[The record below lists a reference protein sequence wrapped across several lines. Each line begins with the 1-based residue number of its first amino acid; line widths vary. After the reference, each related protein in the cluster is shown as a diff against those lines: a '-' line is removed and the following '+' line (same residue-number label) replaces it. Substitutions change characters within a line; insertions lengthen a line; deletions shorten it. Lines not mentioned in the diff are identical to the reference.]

1 MSTIPTRVPSQ
12 GINPSRARP
21 AIRRLY
27 QRARLAPS
35 QLSAPL
41 LVRRDL
47 DVAGLLPGQTT
58 LEYLPAEAKRLAR
71 LGLGGVKVFVLGHG
85 RDERASGAL
94 APDNHMVQAVH
105 AIKDAA
111 PELAVTTE
119 VCGCSWTTSR
129 ECVLRTT
136 DGEIDLPVTLDLMQS
151 MAVAHADAGAD
162 AVSPTA
168 MLDGSIRA
176 VRAAL
181 DHGGH
186 ADVSVNPNIAV
197 HTSLYG
203 PFKQVMRT
211 DPVAGN
217 RLGLQ
222 LDAGR
227 LPDAAL
233 QTATRW
239 EREGADALTLQPVMT
254 QIDTLAAL
262 TARTSLPVTAY
273 STSGEWAGLRAIGPA
288 AALEYHQML
297 IRSGADHILTYL
309 ADQVALALQDDL
321 AGGI

>member
-1 MSTIPTRVPSQ
+1 MSNIPTRVPPQ
-12 GINPSRARP
+12 GVNPGRARP

-27 QRARLAPS
+27 QRPPLAPS

-41 LVRRDL
+41 LVLSDL
-47 DVAGLLPGQTT
+47 DATGILPGQTT
-58 LEYLPAEAKRLAR
+58 LKQLPAEARRLAR
-71 LGLGGVKVFVLGHG
+71 LGLGGVKVFASGHD

-94 APDNHMVQAVH
+94 APGNHMIQAVR

-129 ECVLRTT
+129 ECVLRTASG
-136 DGEIDLPVTLDLMQS
+136 DIDLPATFDLMRS
-151 MAVAHADAGAD
+151 MALAHAEAGAD
-162 AVSPTA
+162 AISPTA

-197 HTSLYG
+197 HTNLYG

-211 DPVAGN
+211 DPDGGN

-262 TARTSLPVTAY
+262 TGHTSLPVTAY

-309 ADQVALALQDDL
+309 ADQMALALHDDL